1 MSLVGSLRSAMSAL
15 QVTQAAL
22 RITSNNI
29 ANLNTEGYSRKTA
42 GTLTPVLDG
51 QAAGVSL
58 SEIQR
63 TVDEN
68 LLRQIRNHIASLA
81 GQRTQ
86 NEFLARTQQL
96 FGTPADDSSISHGI
110 TKLGTALEAAALS
123 PNSLTARGSVVD
135 TARRLTDQLNAMTR
149 DLQQMRAEANQ
160 EIGRSVERI
169 NTLLA
174 DIDSLNSQ
182 IVGAKTAG
190 DSAADLEDQ
199 RDLLIDRLAE
209 EIDIQYFERGDGRV
223 VIATTSGR
231 TLLHGLPVPL
241 TYTPAAQ
248 LSAGSTYLNGIG
260 AIGYGGAGVDITQ
273 EIGSGRLAGLLD
285 VRDQSLVDLQAE
297 IDRLAEVLRDQIN
310 ALHNDG
316 TAVPAPSLLTGSHGL
331 AAGDAPAMA
340 GTFRV
345 AVVDADGLVVESL
358 DIDLTALAP
367 PDMGALVAQID
378 AMANA
383 SASFDAAGRVVIT
396 AAAGNGVAVNEL
408 DSAVT
413 TGSATMGLAH
423 FLGLN
428 DVLDSG
434 TDYDTYLSDR
444 VAGDSAALGLAGTL
458 DFSIGGATI
467 PVAYAA
473 GDSLA
478 DIATAINGALGGA
491 NVSATVVP
499 EASGYRLEIRDGD
512 GDNLFVTDSGGF
524 TAALNLRPGEAGT
537 AGRIAVRDSLLADP
551 SLLALGELSGA
562 ATLTTGD
569 LVISAGDGSIA
580 QAMADAFTDDL
591 SIAAAGRLS
600 ASTTTLAGYATNIL
614 ASNAAAAEAAASDV
628 ASGESFYFALE
639 TQSAA
644 ISDVNLDEELANLV
658 MLQNAYGASARLTTT
673 ITEMMDLLLEIAR

>member
-29 ANLNTEGYSRKTA
+29 ANLNTAGYTRKTA
-42 GTLTPVLDG
+42 SPLTPVLDG
-51 QAAGVSL
+51 EAAGVKL

-63 TVDEN
+63 TVDQH
-68 LLRQIRNHIASLA
+68 LLRQIRGHIATLA
-81 GQRTQ
+81 GQRAQ
-86 NEFLARTQQL
+86 NDFLARTQQL

-110 TKLGTALEAAALS
+110 TELGAALEAAALS
-123 PNSLTARGSVVD
+123 PNSLPARGSVVD

-174 DIDSLNSQ
+174 DIDSLNGQ
-182 IVGAKTAG
+182 IVGAQTSG
-190 DSAADLEDQ
+190 ESAADLQDQ

-241 TYTPAAQ
+241 SYTPAAQ
-248 LSAGSTYLNGIG
+248 LSAGTTYLNGIG
-260 AIGYGGAGVDITQ
+260 AIGYGAAGVDITQ

-285 VRDQSLVDLQAE
+285 IRDRDLVDLQAE

-316 TAVPAPSLLTGSHGL
+316 TAVPPPGALTGSHSF

-345 AVVDADGLVVESL
+345 AVVDSDGLVVESL
-358 DIDLTALAP
+358 DIDLSTLAP
-367 PDMGALVAQID
+367 PDLGTLVAQID
-378 AMANA
+378 AMSNA

-396 AAAGNGVAVNEL
+396 AAGGDGIAVNEL

-413 TGSATMGLAH
+413 TGSTTMGLGH

-434 TDYDTYLSDR
+434 TDYDAYLSDR
-444 VAGDSAALGLAGTL
+444 VASDSAPLGFAGTL
-458 DFSIGGATI
+458 DFSVGGATTA
-467 PVAYAA
+467 VAYAA

-491 NVSATVVP
+491 NIAATVVR
-499 EASGYRLEIRDGD
+499 EAGGYRLEIRDGD
-512 GDNLFVTDSGGF
+512 GDNLFVTDSGGL

-537 AGRIAVRDSLLADP
+537 AGRIAVRDALLADP
-551 SLLALGELSGA
+551 GRLALGELSDA
-562 ATLTTGD
+562 APLAAGD
-569 LVISAGDGSIA
+569 LGISAGDASIA
-580 QAMADAFTDDL
+580 QAMADAFTDGL
-591 SIAAAGRLS
+591 SIAAAGRLP
-600 ASTTTLAGYATNIL
+600 ATTATLAGYATDIL
-614 ASNAAAAEAAASDV
+614 ARNATAAEAMASDV
-628 ASGESFYFALE
+628 ATGESYYFALE

-673 ITEMMDLLLEIAR
+673 ITEMMDLLLEIGR